1 MLLVFWRVSSNHLVL
16 GAGRNG
22 VSGARHFLQTFEYH
36 PSLLLVQLNL
46 FHSELEWEFIFL
58 TGKAFNLLLS
68 VCHQMGGIALN
79 LAGKVDVK
87 KYFLQGGTIYHC
99 NSWPGEWKIQHLFL
113 FSEGK
118 RRRLSCSVVH
128 LCRVEDTSHEA
139 VVGKLRAGASGSL
152 MFLWARARL
161 CRVPGCLLGR
171 CLSALGGCRSSGS
184 TWSTLRVLAVLPAP
198 GLAMYTCAH
207 SVRAIILRLRFG
219 SEKLLALELLCD
231 LVLLLYL

>member
-1 MLLVFWRVSSNHLVL
+1 M
-16 GAGRNG
+16 
-22 VSGARHFLQTFEYH
+22 
-36 PSLLLVQLNL
+36 
-46 FHSELEWEFIFL
+46 
-58 TGKAFNLLLS
+58 
-68 VCHQMGGIALN
+68 
-79 LAGKVDVK
+79 
-87 KYFLQGGTIYHC
+87 
-99 NSWPGEWKIQHLFL
+99 
-113 FSEGK
+113 
-118 RRRLSCSVVH
+118 
-128 LCRVEDTSHEA
+128 EDTSHDA

-161 CRVPGCLLGR
+161 CRVLGCLLER
-171 CLSALGGCRSSGS
+171 CLPALGGCRSSGS